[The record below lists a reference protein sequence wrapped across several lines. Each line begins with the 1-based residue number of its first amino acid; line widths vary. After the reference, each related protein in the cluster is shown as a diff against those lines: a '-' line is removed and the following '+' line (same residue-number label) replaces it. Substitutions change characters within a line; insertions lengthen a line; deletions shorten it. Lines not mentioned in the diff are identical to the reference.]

1 MPNEEMSP
9 LMSGPQAG
17 NPAESPVNAGPL
29 TPGGEDTPT
38 KPTKEKVDKKEADRL
53 LEQMMYAPTAS
64 DANRM
69 LDKIENLIIQ
79 EKQFTSD
86 ASHELRT
93 PISVILAQG
102 EYLLDIAKDEKEKE
116 LAQTIVDKSKQIS
129 KLVSSLL
136 LLARIDQHRQKFN
149 KEKVDLFLKEYKASI
164 EAVLADV
171 DTAATLCEKHGII
184 AKAAIAKQA
193 IPKCNLTFATGA
205 EMKASLTGYFS
216 VLYAAKPASIGGK
229 MPADSLFYMGY
240 EE

>member
-1 MPNEEMSP
+1 MLPQPVATATTVQGKNAGKTIKAVIDMNEEWEKIAEGTESA
-9 LMSGPQAG
+9 LMMGC
-17 NPAESPVNAGPL
+17 VV
-29 TPGGEDTPT
+29 TT
-38 KPTKEKVDKKEADRL
+38 KAYLEA
-53 LEQMMYAPTAS
+53 
-64 DANRM
+64 
-69 LDKIENLIIQ
+69 
-79 EKQFTSD
+79 
-86 ASHELRT
+86 
-93 PISVILAQG
+93 
-102 EYLLDIAKDEKEKE
+102 
-116 LAQTIVDKSKQIS
+116 
-129 KLVSSLL
+129 
-136 LLARIDQHRQKFN
+136 N